1 LKQTINI
8 AFLFVLILL
17 ASCARRN
24 TPDVISSPIE
34 NEKDRLDRMKT
45 KELVA
50 RLDSLSD
57 LRPQTYFSRIK
68 VNFSDKDKDFGIK
81 VTMRFVKDSAMGATV
96 SYSALPVASALIR
109 PDSVQVTNKVK
120 RCYIKSDM
128 AVLNNMLGSNINYSD
143 LEELILGLPIDVDTS
158 RKYVQ
163 IQNDKFYIVSTHRKG
178 QIKREERQE
187 IKDERRLENGKP
199 IKVEALPLTKKMK
212 GDSIIYKYYL
222 DRDVS
227 VLRKIEILSPDD
239 STEIVIDYLERD
251 SVAGYQVPRKT
262 EMYIRTPKNTIHLI
276 LDFKDTELN
285 MPQEIVFVIPEG
297 YGECTIEEESNEK

>member
-1 LKQTINI
+1 MKQTINT
-8 AFLFVLILL
+8 AFLIGFILL
-17 ASCARRN
+17 ASCARRKTAAIVT
-24 TPDVISSPIE
+24 TPVE
-34 NEKDRLDRMKT
+34 NEKDRLDRVKT
-45 KELVA
+45 KELVFS
-50 RLDSLSD
+50 LDSLSN
-57 LRPQTYFSRIK
+57 LRPKTYFSRIK

-81 VTMRFVKDSAMGATV
+81 TTLRFVKDSAMGATV

-128 AVLNNMLGSNINYSD
+128 GVLNNMVGSNINYSD
-143 LEELILGLPIDVDTS
+143 LEELILGLPIDVDTA

-163 IQNDKFYIVSTHRKG
+163 IQDNNFYIISTHRKG
-178 QIKREERQE
+178 QIKRE
-187 IKDERRLENGKP
+187 IKDEIKEDRRIEEGKP
-199 IKVEALPLTKKMK
+199 QKDELLQVNKKIK

-251 SVAGYQVPRKT
+251 TIAGYQVPRKT
-262 EMYIRTPKNTIHLI
+262 EMYIRTPRNTIHLV

-285 MPQEIVFVIPEG
+285 LPQEIIFIIPEG
-297 YGECTIEEESNEK
+297 YGECKFEEDDEK